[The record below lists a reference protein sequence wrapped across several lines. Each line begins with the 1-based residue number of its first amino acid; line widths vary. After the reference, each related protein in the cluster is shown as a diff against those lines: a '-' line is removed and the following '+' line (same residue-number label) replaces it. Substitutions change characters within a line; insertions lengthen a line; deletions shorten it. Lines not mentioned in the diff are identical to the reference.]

1 MFHFG
6 EILVFVSFT
15 FTSNMKLFTAILIL
29 AFIFSY
35 IPTFSQAKIL
45 TLPFAESHFI
55 QIGNESL
62 HYQSWQHQG
71 ELKGRIALIHGFCG
85 STFCWRN
92 NISALT
98 AIGFEVIAIDVPPFG
113 FSQKKRNANFS
124 SSKNAERCWKLIE
137 KLNPNDTIKWHLMGH
152 SMGGEIIGIMAN
164 MQPEKV
170 KGLIFVDGLV
180 GNISNTSRFQRLVY
194 GNFIS
199 KGIANF
205 VGKVYFFKYKRIEKL
220 LISAYA
226 QEPDKEA
233 ITGYLN
239 ALKPKN
245 TAAGILQMA
254 ASKDTFQVNLNVI
267 PSNSIVIW
275 GKEDKWIPLEKVEKS
290 IEKLPFHPQLFVIEG
305 AGHCPMETHSED
317 VNAILQTFLEK

>member
-1 MFHFG
+1 MKK
-6 EILVFVSFT
+6 LLLYLLMPVFFI
-15 FTSNMKLFTAILIL
+15 NLTA
-29 AFIFSY
+29 
-35 IPTFSQAKIL
+35 FSQTAS
-45 TLPFAESHFI
+45 LPFPESHFI
-55 QIGNESL
+55 QVENESL
-62 HYQSWQHQG
+62 HYQSWQPQG
-71 ELKGRIALIHGFCG
+71 ELKGKIALIHGFCG

-98 AIGFEVIAIDVPPFG
+98 AIGFEVIAIDIPPFG
-113 FSQKKRNANFS
+113 FSQKKRTANFS

-137 KLNPNDTIKWHLMGH
+137 KLSPNDTIKWHLMGH

-164 MQPEKV
+164 MQPNKV

-180 GNISNTSRFQRLVY
+180 GNISKTSRFQRLVY

-205 VGKVYFFKYKRIEKL
+205 VGKVYFFKYKRIKKL

-233 ITGYLN
+233 ITGYLT

-245 TAAGILQMA
+245 TAAGVLQMA
-254 ASKDTFQVNLNVI
+254 ASKDTFHVNLNVI

-275 GKEDKWIPLEKVEKS
+275 GKQDKWIPLAKVEKR

-305 AGHCPMETHSED
+305 AGHCPMETHGNE
-317 VNAILQTFLEK
+317 VNTILQRFLEK